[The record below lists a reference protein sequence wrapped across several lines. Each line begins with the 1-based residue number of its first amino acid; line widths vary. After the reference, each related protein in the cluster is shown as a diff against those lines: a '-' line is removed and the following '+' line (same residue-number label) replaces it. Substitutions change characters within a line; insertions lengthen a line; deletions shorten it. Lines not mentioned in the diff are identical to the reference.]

1 MNKFQFIAVAIFLWG
16 IIFSGKNATAQ
27 NDTIPPVIRE
37 MAVDT
42 TGGVPSEGKT
52 DTSRTKKAKS
62 KEWSGPKKALVWA
75 LVLPGAGQAY
85 NHRYWKMPI
94 LYAGIG
100 ACAYFWITNQL
111 GYSEFK
117 KAYARNYAA
126 QQADPTYVIYEDNL
140 KYGTLQVY
148 TSLAQLSSDKNTYRR
163 YRDLSIAASVALYG
177 ISILD
182 AYVDAHLREFD
193 ISPDLS
199 FSVKPLFYNYNNATF
214 APGLS
219 LALKFKNNRIQNNQ
233 LYKQSFLQ
241 E

>member
-1 MNKFQFIAVAIFLWG
+1 MNKFQFIAVAFFLWG
-16 IIFSGKNATAQ
+16 VIFSSKNATAQ

-37 MAVDT
+37 TAVDT
-42 TGGVPSEGKT
+42 TGGVPRDAIGQ
-52 DTSRTKKAKS
+52 DTSGNKKK
-62 KEWSGPKKALVWA
+62 KWSRPKKALVWA

-100 ACAYFWITNQL
+100 ACAYFWITNQV

-117 KAYARNYAA
+117 KAYDRNYTA

-140 KYGTLQVY
+140 KHGTLQVY

-193 ISPDLS
+193 LSPDLS

-219 LALKFKNNRIQNNQ
+219 LVLKVKNNRTHYNQ
-233 LYKQSFLQ
+233 LYRGSFLQ
-241 E
+241 EE